1 MKLLRR
7 VFSLPVLLCAALV
20 LMAALGLA
28 CVGAGV
34 FVLAPPPAAI
44 ETKAETTLP
53 AAPGEAQAPAD
64 QTDDAADTPPD
75 PARDESVQD
84 ETAPEVTAKT
94 PGDADGATDAVP
106 PQEAAETGDGAPGT
120 ESVVFLVPPGS
131 SFHGIAQR
139 LEGQGLIRDARAFLL
154 LVRLTETGGSLK
166 AGEFL
171 LPRGKSPLT
180 VLAGLT
186 RGQPILHRLQV
197 REGLTW
203 WETGRLV
210 EEAGL
215 GSFESFERAVHDRAL
230 LDAHNIPFD
239 SAEGFLFP
247 ETYFLPRPH
256 DDDARPVVEAMLREF
271 GRAAA
276 LIWPEGRPG
285 SEELARLAIL
295 ASIVER
301 ETGQPHE
308 RRRVAGVYANRLRI
322 GMLLQADPTI
332 IYGLGPG
339 FEGRLR
345 RRHLDDRNN
354 PYNTYQRGGLPPGP
368 ICSPGFAALAAAVD
382 PEEHRYLYFV
392 SRMDGTHHFSTNLEE
407 HNRAVR
413 RYILNQR

>member
-7 VFSLPVLLCAALV
+7 VFSLPVLLCATLAF
-20 LMAALGLA
+20 MAALGLA
-28 CVGAGV
+28 CVAAGV
-34 FVLAPPPAAI
+34 FLLSPPPAALEARS
-44 ETKAETTLP
+44 ETTPQVTPPPASEIADDASLDTDHGSAQHDVAGKTEDDGGEAARTEHAETDVSR
-53 AAPGEAQAPAD
+53 APVP
-64 QTDDAADTPPD
+64 
-75 PARDESVQD
+75 
-84 ETAPEVTAKT
+84 
-94 PGDADGATDAVP
+94 DAD
-106 PQEAAETGDGAPGT
+106 E
-120 ESVVFLVPPGS
+120 VVFLVPPGS
-131 SFHGIAQR
+131 SFHGAAQR
-139 LEGQGLIRDARAFLL
+139 LQGMGLIRDAQAFLL
-154 LVRLTETGGSLK
+154 LVRLTETGGDLK

-180 VLAGLT
+180 VLSRLT

-230 LDAHNIPFD
+230 LDAHGVPFD

-256 DDDARPVVEAMLREF
+256 DDDAKPVVEAMLREF
-271 GRAAA
+271 GRAAS

-285 SEELARLAIL
+285 SDELARLVIL

-332 IYGLGPG
+332 IYGLGPD

-382 PEEHRYLYFV
+382 PEEHRYFYFV

-413 RYILNQR
+413 RYILNRR

>member
-1 MKLLRR
+1 VKLLRR
-7 VFSLPVLLCAALV
+7 VFSLPVLLCTSLA

-34 FVLAPPPAAI
+34 FLLAPPPTAL
-44 ETKAETTLP
+44 KASFETTP
-53 AAPGEAQAPAD
+53 PITPAPASEIA
-64 QTDDAADTPPD
+64 DDAAPNPD
-75 PARDESVQD
+75 HGAAQHGMAD
-84 ETAPEVTAKT
+84 ETEDLSGEAARPEHAETDAAKAPA
-94 PGDADGATDAVP
+94 PDAD
-106 PQEAAETGDGAPGT
+106 E
-120 ESVVFLVPPGS
+120 VVFLVPPGS

-203 WETGRLV
+203 WEAGRLV
-210 EEAGL
+210 EETGL

-271 GRAAA
+271 GRAAS

-285 SEELARLAIL
+285 SDELARLVIL

-345 RRHLDDRNN
+345 RRHLDDRSN

-382 PEEHRYLYFV
+382 PEEHRYFYFV

-413 RYILNQR
+413 RYILNRR